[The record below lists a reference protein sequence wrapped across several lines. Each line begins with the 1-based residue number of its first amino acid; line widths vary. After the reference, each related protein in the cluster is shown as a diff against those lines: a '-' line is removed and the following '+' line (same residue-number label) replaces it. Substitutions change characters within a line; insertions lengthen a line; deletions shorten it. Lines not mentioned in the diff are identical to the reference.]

1 MWRAVI
7 AVMLI
12 AREHATSTEGD
23 RSPTRSQ
30 VIGAARAS
38 GCCEQPVGIRQKAT
52 MGSTVSQITL
62 HEPATCVIRV
72 RGALS
77 SDWSDRLGGLRIIV
91 IRTGRHTVTELVGR
105 LTDQA
110 ALHGVL
116 STLYELGLPLLT
128 VECMSVQSASDEPR

>member
-1 MWRAVI
+1 MR
-7 AVMLI
+7 
-12 AREHATSTEGD
+12 RK
-23 RSPTRSQ
+23 
-30 VIGAARAS
+30 AA
-38 GCCEQPVGIRQKAT
+38 
-52 MGSTVSQITL
+52 MGSTGSQISL

-128 VECMSVQSASDEPR
+128 VECMSVQSASEK

>member
-1 MWRAVI
+1 MR
-7 AVMLI
+7 
-12 AREHATSTEGD
+12 RK
-23 RSPTRSQ
+23 
-30 VIGAARAS
+30 AA
-38 GCCEQPVGIRQKAT
+38 
-52 MGSTVSQITL
+52 MGSTGSQITL
-62 HEPATCVIRV
+62 HEPATYVIRV

-128 VECMSVQSASDEPR
+128 VECMSVQSAAEEPR

>member
-1 MWRAVI
+1 MR
-7 AVMLI
+7 
-12 AREHATSTEGD
+12 RK
-23 RSPTRSQ
+23 
-30 VIGAARAS
+30 AA
-38 GCCEQPVGIRQKAT
+38 
-52 MGSTVSQITL
+52 MGSTGSQITL